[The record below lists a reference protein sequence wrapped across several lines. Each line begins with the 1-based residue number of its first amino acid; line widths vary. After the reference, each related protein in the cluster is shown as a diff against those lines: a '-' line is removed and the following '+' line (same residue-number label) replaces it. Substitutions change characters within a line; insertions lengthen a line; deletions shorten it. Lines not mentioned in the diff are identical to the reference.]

1 MSNPIDEV
9 RAFFNEWGTMDELRA
24 SIRARFTPKTVW
36 DNVGVST
43 TVGVEEAIGF
53 LDHYEQKFKPARGE
67 VIVEHIAATG
77 NFVFNERID
86 NFYRA
91 DGSTINSVKAVGL
104 LEMDGPKILRFS
116 DYFDTRQS
124 GMKPAS

>member
-9 RAFFNEWGTMDELRA
+9 LAFFNEWGTMDELRA

-36 DNVGVST
+36 DNVGLST
-43 TVGVEEAIGF
+43 TVGIEESIGF
-53 LDHYEQKFKPARGE
+53 LDRYMEKFKAARGE
-67 VIVEHIAATG
+67 VIVERIAATG

-91 DGSTINSVKAVGL
+91 DGSRINSVRAVGL

-116 DYFDTRQS
+116 DYFDIRLS
-124 GMKPAS
+124 RMKPAS

>member
-9 RAFFNEWGTMDELRA
+9 IAFFSEWTTMDKLRA
-24 SIRARFTPKTVW
+24 SIRARFTPQTVW

-43 TVGVEEAIGF
+43 TVGVEDALGF
-53 LDHYEQKFKPARGE
+53 LNRYEEKFKPARAE
-67 VIVEHIAATG
+67 VIIKHVAATG

-91 DGSTINSVKAVGL
+91 DGSRINSVIAVGL
-104 LEMDGPKILRFS
+104 LEMDGPRILRFS
-116 DYFDTRQS
+116 DYFDARQS

>member
-1 MSNPIDEV
+1 M
-9 RAFFNEWGTMDELRA
+9 
-24 SIRARFTPKTVW
+24 

-43 TVGVEEAIGF
+43 TVGVEDALGF
-53 LDHYEQKFKPARGE
+53 LNRYEEKFKPARGE
-67 VIVEHIAATG
+67 VIIKHVAATG

-91 DGSTINSVKAVGL
+91 DGSMINSVIAVGL
-104 LEMDGPKILRFS
+104 LEMDGPRILRFS
-116 DYFDTRQS
+116 DYFDARQS